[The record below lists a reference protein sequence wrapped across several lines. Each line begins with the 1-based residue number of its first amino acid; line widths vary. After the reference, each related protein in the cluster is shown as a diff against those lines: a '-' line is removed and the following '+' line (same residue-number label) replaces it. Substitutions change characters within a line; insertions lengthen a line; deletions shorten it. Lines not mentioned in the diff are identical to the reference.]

1 MINKLFYIIYNTY
14 YKHGNYKNDIPPLTV
29 FGIFYTAIVSTC
41 FSMITGIAMVNDP
54 IFFNQHLPK
63 IIMPLLLITS
73 VAITYFSFYYKKRYK
88 LIYNKYKDNL
98 NYDSLFSKILA
109 FTIIVILIISP
120 FIIVLIRNKMYFG

>member
-73 VAITYFSFYYKKRYK
+73 VAITR
-88 LIYNKYKDNL
+88 
-98 NYDSLFSKILA
+98 
-109 FTIIVILIISP
+109 II
-120 FIIVLIRNKMYFG
+120 